1 MSARQGKLVLG
12 GALAAV
18 ALAACGTTAKPLA
31 GTPGIL
37 HAPGNRA
44 VVDDPRIR
52 QSNHVACL
60 KQHHLQVT
68 LIGQTDMRIG
78 TAPSGPYVHF
88 TPTPGSAQADQI
100 SGVPKFQG
108 AEVIGAALMWPNEGS
123 RTVLK
128 TVEDCL
134 AEGVSG

>member
-1 MSARQGKLVLG
+1 MSAPNARLVL
-12 GALAAV
+12 ACAFAAV
-18 ALAACGTTAKPLA
+18 GLAACGTTAKPLA

-44 VVDDPRIR
+44 VVDDPRTR

-60 KQHHLQVT
+60 QQHHLKVA
-68 LIGQTDMRIG
+68 LVGQTDLQIG
-78 TAPSGPYVHF
+78 APPSGPYVHF
-88 TPTPGSAQADQI
+88 TPTPGAAQADQI
-100 SGVPKFQG
+100 SGQPKFQG

-128 TVEDCL
+128 EVEDCL
-134 AEGVSG
+134 AQGVSG